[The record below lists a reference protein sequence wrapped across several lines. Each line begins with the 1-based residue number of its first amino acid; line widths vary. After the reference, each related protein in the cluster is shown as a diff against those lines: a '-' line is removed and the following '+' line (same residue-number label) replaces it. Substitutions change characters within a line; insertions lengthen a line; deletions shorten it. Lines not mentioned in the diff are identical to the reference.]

1 MAKKFSELPS
11 ASALTG
17 TEIVALVQDGVSK
30 RTTSQDIA
38 DLTQTFFR
46 GKYISLAAL
55 EAAIPTGEDG
65 DYAIVDAG
73 SGTDASQ
80 YIWDADE
87 GWVQSSGV
95 GTVVSITGDGVDNTD
110 PSNPVITFP
119 VASEVD
125 FTPSGTISSTNVQD
139 AIEELGT
146 EKQAALGFTPENVS
160 NKATDLTSPDNTKY
174 PTTQAVATAISSAV
188 TGLWDDRGN
197 YDASGNIF
205 PSSGGSGAA
214 GAILKGDVWTI
225 SVAGTLGGTS
235 VSPGDTVRALVD
247 TPGSTSSNWA
257 INAAS
262 SGSTTPNASTTVA
275 GKVEMA
281 TSAETIARTAS
292 GGTGAALAVGPAE
305 LADKLRA
312 NRTVTGTDSIIQAD
326 SEKLIYFNS
335 ATDFNFTIDQLVID
349 SYVSFKN
356 IGSGIVTL
364 VAGTGVTLSGG
375 TRVPPNES
383 GVILYRTATNP
394 VIGVSNDPTITS
406 TVLSGTE
413 LKFDRKIKKHTKTID
428 ENVTLSLAGTGNIAD
443 CYIILTTTGD
453 ETHIL
458 SFPGTWIML
467 GDGYDSNKIQEITFR
482 YTGTYV
488 IGCIVTLNATNDLT
502 APTLSSALIPAI
514 NPNNINLTFNEPVN
528 ISTAGWSVSAS
539 GGAVTISS
547 VLSGNGTDTPVF
559 LLSRLIGT
567 GETVTISY
575 DPGTGNTTDS
585 SGNEL
590 ATISGAA
597 VTNNA
602 IILLYDEFSDGTID
616 PAKWAVTDPAD
627 GVTISEVGSRLRFSL
642 NVASPVASTNT
653 NHVDSVSS
661 FGTTPLILRASAFH
675 SATGLN
681 STALFKLY
689 NSGDSYATARQTSIG
704 KSAGATP
711 KATLNIYNGSTF
723 IYQVTTSIN
732 FHNTAFKITYSATHD
747 IKFYYWDGSAWVQMG
762 TTQNFDLG
770 GSLKVSFGANCS
782 GSDTGTPTLEFDTL
796 YLTNTDYSTVVPL

>member
-1 MAKKFSELPS
+1 MAKKVTELPI
-11 ASALTG
+11 ASALDG
-17 TEIVALVQDGVSK
+17 TEAIPVVQGGVSK
-30 RTTSQDIA
+30 RTTTQDIA

-95 GTVVSITGDGVDNTD
+95 GTVVSVTGDGVDNTD
-110 PSNPVITFP
+110 PSNPVLTFP

-125 FTPSGTISSTNVQD
+125 FTPAGGIAATNVQA
-139 AIEELGT
+139 AIQELDT
-146 EKQAALGFTPENVS
+146 EKQAALGFTAENVA

-174 PTTQAVATAISSAV
+174 PTTQAVATAISSA
-188 TGLWDDRGN
+188 
-197 YDASGNIF
+197 
-205 PSSGGSGAA
+205 
-214 GAILKGDVWTI
+214 
-225 SVAGTLGGTS
+225 
-235 VSPGDTVRALVD
+235 
-247 TPGSTSSNWA
+247 
-257 INAAS
+257 
-262 SGSTTPNASTTVA
+262 TTPNASTTVA

-514 NPNNINLTFNEPVN
+514 NPNNINLTFDEPVN
-528 ISTAGWSVSAS
+528 ISTSGWSVSAS

-689 NSGDSYATARQTSIG
+689 NAGDTYASARQASIG

-711 KATLNIYNGSTF
+711 KATLNIYNGTTF